1 LKTVPDSGALLDTA
15 PTSIEL
21 YFSEGA
27 SLEFSTI
34 QLYDRARRQIATGA
48 LGRANGDEN
57 SVVAPITD
65 PLGPGTYT
73 VVWRVLSST
82 DGHLTAGTYAFRVKG
97 GSDTAEPIVP
107 NAPAD
112 TDIATPSG
120 KGFDNADPFRW
131 IVRAL
136 SLAMAIILLGG
147 AMFTV
152 LVIEPTAAEAKGG
165 QAEGRVASAAS
176 RRFAMIGTFA
186 GVLLLLLLVADLL
199 MQVAAVNGTGF
210 FGAFGRTDSAALIV
224 QTTRYGFAWLLKAL
238 GAVVLAALMLYAW
251 QVQRRNASWVWE
263 IALAAASLLFLAE
276 SLGSHE
282 AAISNAGQAGGL
294 PIPII
299 SDWLHLVTA
308 GTWIGGVIYMGAAL
322 FPAFRRVGLV
332 GEERRAYLGRLV
344 PRFSR
349 LAVISVVALGVT
361 GTYNLILHST
371 DLGAILGS
379 AYGQVLAAKIAA
391 YVVLVGLGAMNLR
404 RLTPLLKA
412 KASGAGT
419 EQAEKGGP
427 ASRLG
432 RNVRIEMAVG
442 AVALVCAGGLTLL
455 PPPSG
460 TGGTTLASGSPT
472 SVTVASPVPTPGP
485 ATTENEVAG
494 YNFKLTTRPSIDGD
508 QLTLDLERT
517 DTKMPPLSDVS
528 KVLFKIT
535 PQDIDAGSTSYQATA
550 SVRGDDSQTWS
561 ATESFLTID
570 GGYLVTAIVQR
581 TLSPDLKAAFRLDL
595 SEESG
600 LTASPAEVVD
610 VLLATDP
617 SIPVSGTVML
627 TVTVLDGAHL
637 PIEGANVTINPTMP
651 AHGHLRPLAV
661 AQPVAGQPGV
671 YTIPVQLDMGGS
683 WVLIFTIERDG
694 KPAMK
699 ADASIDVIDPNA
711 TPTPEEPPGVTPT
724 VSP

>member
-1 LKTVPDSGALLDTA
+1 
-15 PTSIEL
+15 
-21 YFSEGA
+21 
-27 SLEFSTI
+27 
-34 QLYDRARRQIATGA
+34 
-48 LGRANGDEN
+48 
-57 SVVAPITD
+57 
-65 PLGPGTYT
+65 
-73 VVWRVLSST
+73 
-82 DGHLTAGTYAFRVKG
+82 
-97 GSDTAEPIVP
+97 
-107 NAPAD
+107 
-112 TDIATPSG
+112 
-120 KGFDNADPFRW
+120 
-131 IVRAL
+131 
-136 SLAMAIILLGG
+136 
-147 AMFTV
+147 
-152 LVIEPTAAEAKGG
+152 
-165 QAEGRVASAAS
+165 
-176 RRFAMIGTFA
+176 
-186 GVLLLLLLVADLL
+186 
-199 MQVAAVNGTGF
+199 
-210 FGAFGRTDSAALIV
+210 
-224 QTTRYGFAWLLKAL
+224 
-238 GAVVLAALMLYAW
+238 
-251 QVQRRNASWVWE
+251 
-263 IALAAASLLFLAE
+263 
-276 SLGSHE
+276 
-282 AAISNAGQAGGL
+282 
-294 PIPII
+294 
-299 SDWLHLVTA
+299 
-308 GTWIGGVIYMGAAL
+308 
-322 FPAFRRVGLV
+322 
-332 GEERRAYLGRLV
+332 
-344 PRFSR
+344 
-349 LAVISVVALGVT
+349 
-361 GTYNLILHST
+361 
-371 DLGAILGS
+371 
-379 AYGQVLAAKIAA
+379 
-391 YVVLVGLGAMNLR
+391 
-404 RLTPLLKA
+404 
-412 KASGAGT
+412 
-419 EQAEKGGP
+419 
-427 ASRLG
+427 
-432 RNVRIEMAVG
+432 
-442 AVALVCAGGLTLL
+442 
-455 PPPSG
+455 
-460 TGGTTLASGSPT
+460 
-472 SVTVASPVPTPGP
+472 VPTPGP
-485 ATTENEVAG
+485 ASTENEVAG

-570 GGYLVTAIVQR
+570 GGYLVTANVQR